1 MLIII
6 GSFEHSLELE
16 LLLGSL
22 ENNHISRKNIRVV
35 PMEIDPKN
43 PFQYDSK
50 KQDIKYKATEVGVSC
65 ATGFSVVGASV
76 GFTLAWGPVFCGL
89 IASILGFFLGFGI
102 YIYLNKLKNY
112 KHLPDKLPEV
122 TVMVKC
128 QDEQSEFTTD
138 MMWKYRALSVGKY
151 KFIH

>member
-6 GSFEHSLELE
+6 GTFEHSMELE

-22 ENNHISRKNIRVV
+22 ENNHINRKHIRVV
-35 PMEIDPKN
+35 PMDVDSKN

-50 KQDIKYKATEVGVSC
+50 KQDIKYKATEVGISC

-76 GFTLAWGPVFCGL
+76 GFILAWGPVFCGL
-89 IASILGFFLGFGI
+89 IASILGFFIGFGI
-102 YIYLNKLKNY
+102 YISLKRLKNY

-128 QDEQSEFTTD
+128 QEEQLEFIKD
-138 MMWKYRALSVGKY
+138 MMWKYRALTVGKY
-151 KFIH
+151 KIIH

>member
-6 GSFEHSLELE
+6 GTFEHSLELE

-22 ENNHISRKNIRVV
+22 ENNCISRKNIRVV
-35 PMEIDPKN
+35 PMESDPKN

-50 KQDIKYKATEVGVSC
+50 KKDIKYKAAEVGISC

-76 GFTLAWGPVFCGL
+76 GFILPWGPVFCGL
-89 IASILGFFLGFGI
+89 IASVLGFFVGFTV
-102 YIYLNKLKNY
+102 YSYLKKLKSY
-112 KHLPDKLPEV
+112 KNIPDKLPEV

-128 QDEQSEFTTD
+128 QEEQSVSITN
-138 MMWKYRALSVGKY
+138 MMWKYRALTVGKY
-151 KFIH
+151 KIIH